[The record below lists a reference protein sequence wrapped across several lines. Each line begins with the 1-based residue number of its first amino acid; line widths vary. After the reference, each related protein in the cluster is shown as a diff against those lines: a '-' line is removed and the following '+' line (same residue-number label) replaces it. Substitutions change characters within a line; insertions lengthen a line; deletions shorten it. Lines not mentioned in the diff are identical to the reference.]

1 MGNNIRGFNPFYN
14 QILKIDSSRSNL
26 QRIMNPFIRDYHG
39 KGKDTAEPLIQSPS
53 LADDTGGNQRQGKS
67 AKGNTTAGIA
77 EEGLNLNDA
86 GPKANAVNVR
96 EGNLRGSNDG
106 TESSS
111 TESVL
116 KLDFSSESLMNGI
129 ILAEVLGKPKYLR
142 KGRW

>member
-1 MGNNIRGFNPFYN
+1 M
-14 QILKIDSSRSNL
+14 
-26 QRIMNPFIRDYHG
+26 
-39 KGKDTAEPLIQSPS
+39 
-53 LADDTGGNQRQGKS
+53 
-67 AKGNTTAGIA
+67 
-77 EEGLNLNDA
+77 NDA